1 MSKMILKIKVTQP
14 SVEQD
19 IEVSVPCYRKRG
31 SWYYGV
37 LSDKEAIQ
45 VFKSEYTNV
54 GAYICTGERMV
65 SDAFDIGTEYCTRGE
80 FLEAL
85 SWSIAGINAITREMK
100 EDNQ

>member
-1 MSKMILKIKVTQP
+1 MKTIQIKVKQP
-14 SVEQD
+14 AVEHTT
-19 IEVSVPCYRKRG
+19 EVSVPCYRKRG
-31 SWYYGV
+31 NWYYGV
-37 LSDKEAIQ
+37 LSETEAIQ

-65 SDAFDIGTEYCTRGE
+65 SDAFDTGTEESTRSE

-85 SWSIAGINAITREMK
+85 SWSIAGINAITRDMK